1 MIKIRP
7 PYEWDTNTRINI
19 AYDLYEWARA
29 VWETGDRI
37 KASKIKRVADKHYHW
52 GLVCK
57 K

>member
-1 MIKIRP
+1 MLR
-7 PYEWDTNTRINI
+7 TNI
-19 AYDLYEWARA
+19 AYDLYEWARE
-29 VWETGDRI
+29 VWKAGDRL